1 MSDKEEQNKS
11 NLEEFRKR
19 VPNAPSDTFCLLPW
33 IHLSTR
39 PNGHMRVCCTANAS
53 SVGATNDKE
62 HGGEVGVLKNAD
74 GKPANLNHTDLMSS
88 WNNDY
93 MKNVRTQMLDGK
105 KPPSC
110 IKCYNEEDAGHMS
123 KRFWETEY
131 WSRRID
137 MEKTIDETSPEGEI
151 PPKIRYLDL
160 RLGSKCNLKCIMCSP
175 HDSSMWVK
183 DWLKLHPTIENES
196 LKETMQWGN
205 KGQIDGA
212 SYNWHKKNQAFWD
225 QLYEQIPHMKQL
237 YFAGGEATIIE
248 EHYTL
253 LEEVIKRGYAPG
265 IELRYNSN
273 GLEMPQRLFDIW
285 AQFKRVRFHYSVDS
299 IGEMNDYIRFPSTWD
314 HTVKM
319 FHVLD
324 NTGPNVEV
332 TVACAVQALNIYY
345 LPDFVKWKIEQNFKK
360 INLWPLGAGMINY
373 HFVYHPPHL
382 NVKVLPNWFKQM
394 CTAKFD
400 TFIEWLEENWEK
412 CDGVTESQ
420 TRKDEWLHAAYG
432 VRRLKGMISFM
443 NSGDWSRERMPE
455 FIEYIEKMDAI
466 RDTNFREVFPE
477 MAPLLDWTPEA
488 GDDWDGEFDD
498 RLLKELED
506 NGFNVNQQELDLD
519 DGSA

>member
-1 MSDKEEQNKS
+1 MTNKNTEEW
-11 NLEEFRKR
+11 RKR
-19 VPNAPSDTFCLLPW
+19 TKAPTDTFCLLPW

-53 SVGATNDKE
+53 SVGATNDKK
-62 HGGEVGVLKNAD
+62 HGGEVGVLKQSD
-74 GKPANLNHTDLMSS
+74 GKPANLNVTDLMSS

-93 MKNVRTQMLDGK
+93 MKNVRKQMLNGE
-105 KPPSC
+105 KPASC
-110 IKCYNEEDAGHMS
+110 LKCYAEEDAGHMS

-131 WSRRID
+131 WARRVDLKEII
-137 MEKTIDETSPEGEI
+137 EETSVEGEI

-175 HDSSMWVK
+175 HDSSLWVP
-183 DWLKLHPTIENES
+183 DWIKLHPSIENES
-196 LKETMQWGN
+196 LKETMQWGS

-212 SYNWHKKNQAFWD
+212 SYNWHKKNDKFWE
-225 QLYEQIPHMKQL
+225 QLYEQIPNMKQL

-253 LEEVIKRGYAPG
+253 LEEVVKAGYAKN

-273 GLEMPQRLFDIW
+273 GVEMPQRLFDLW
-285 AQFKRVRFHYSVDS
+285 DEFKNVRFHYSVDS
-299 IGEMNDYIRFPSTWD
+299 IGEMNDYIRFPSKWD

-319 FHVLD
+319 FHLLD

-345 LPDFVKWKIEQNFKK
+345 LPDFVKWKLEQKFKK

-382 NVKVLPNWFKQM
+382 NVKVLPNWFKEM
-394 CTAKFD
+394 THAKFD
-400 TFIEWLEENWEK
+400 KFIEWLEANWELCTVGERGK
-412 CDGVTESQ
+412 DVTYDTWRE
-420 TRKDEWLHAAYG
+420 AAYG
-432 VRRLKGMISFM
+432 VKRLRGMLSFSE
-443 NSGDWSRERMPE
+443 SGDWSRERMPE
-455 FIEYIEKMDAI
+455 FIEYINKMDGI
-466 RDTNFREVFPE
+466 RDTNFRDVFPE
-477 MAPLLDWTPEA
+477 MAPLLDWTPDD

-498 RLLKELED
+498 RLLRELED
-506 NGFNVNQQELDLD
+506 DGFHVNADELDRD
-519 DGSA
+519 KE